1 MVLLRL
7 ELGVVS
13 RGCVGPVEMVCEH
26 LRLGDIDKVCIL
38 HFSYIASLPI
48 LSLVK
53 LVTVNRI

>member
-7 ELGVVS
+7 ELGVIS

-26 LRLGDIDKVCIL
+26 LRLGDIDKVCIGT
-38 HFSYIASLPI
+38 HFSYIPI

>member
-7 ELGVVS
+7 ELGVIS

-26 LRLGDIDKVCIL
+26 LRLGDIDKVCIGT
-38 HFSYIASLPI
+38 HFP
-48 LSLVK
+48 LSLIK